1 MFCTISI
8 KVCFSILYLMIASFN
23 SSDKNTMVLHA
34 NSYISQLAFNDVN
47 LDFGTT
53 NSVTSGPRVNHCA
66 MAEAASE

>member
-1 MFCTISI
+1 MFCMVSI

-34 NSYISQLAFNDVN
+34 NSYISQLTFNDVK
-47 LDFGTT
+47 LDFGNT
-53 NSVTSGPRVNHCA
+53 NSVISGLRVNHCA

>member
-1 MFCTISI
+1 
-8 KVCFSILYLMIASFN
+8 MIASFN

-34 NSYISQLAFNDVN
+34 NSYISQLTFNDVH
-47 LDFGTT
+47 LDFGNT